1 MEEGFMVSGPVRG
14 ERGRARSAGACAEG
28 SSSRADLVRNEV
40 LGMGAMIP
48 RSVKNAELTRIFG
61 AMAMAYGG
69 DESASSV
76 WLWTR

>member
-1 MEEGFMVSGPVRG
+1 
-14 ERGRARSAGACAEG
+14 
-28 SSSRADLVRNEV
+28 
-40 LGMGAMIP
+40 MGAMIP